1 MTQEVALR
9 KFMLVP
15 GVGGSQFTIEA
26 KRIGKFKL
34 TLKADL
40 EGPTKW
46 AGIVIHEIEVVPNGR
61 QQTMVFNGRLE
72 TSVEHP
78 VTFPPDA
85 LPAVGKIFVRLYPG
99 PLSQVVEGMDAI
111 LRMPYG
117 CFEQT
122 SSATY
127 PNVLALDYMT
137 RTKQVTPEVRAKAEG
152 FIANG
157 YQRLLTFEVPGG
169 GFSWFGQARANKILT
184 LYRLM
189 EFADM
194 AKVDDVDARVIQR
207 TQQWLAR
214 QQQPDGSWKRDT
226 NFINEGATNRYN
238 TDRGASAAVETTTL
252 ILQALLKSGEA
263 PAVARKALNYIA
275 ARKDASGTWGTQATT
290 IALRA
295 LLLST
300 QKSSAEAR
308 GTVRITL
315 NGKPAARLTLTQ
327 ENGDLF
333 RQFVLQDIDF
343 NGSNKV
349 GIDFQG
355 EGSPAYQVAGQY
367 FVPWTAKTS
376 DELLSIEVSYD
387 RTRLS
392 EGDLAS
398 ATATVKN
405 HLSKTA
411 NMVMVDLGILPGF
424 DLLTEVDDYLN
435 KSATQKRPLGEVQS
449 DRDAGH
455 SLLRFN
461 RRGRDDRIALPS
473 PSEVSN
479 PHADLPVARLPV
491 LRTRS

>member
-1 MTQEVALR
+1 
-9 KFMLVP
+9 MLVP

-46 AGIVIHEIEVVPNGR
+46 ADIVIREIEVVPNGR

-85 LPAVGKIFVRLYPG
+85 LPAVGKIFARLYPG
-99 PLSQVVEGMDAI
+99 PLSQVVA
-111 LRMPYG
+111 
-117 CFEQT
+117 

-238 TDRGASAAVETTTL
+238 TDRGASAAVETTAL

-275 ARKDASGTWGTQATT
+275 ARKDVSGTWGTQATQPRLGERSE
-290 IALRA
+290 LRSTA
-295 LLLST
+295 SRLHSSLSLKRMAIYST
-300 QKSSAEAR
+300 NSFCKTSISTDRTKWELTFR
-308 GTVRITL
+308 ER
-315 NGKPAARLTLTQ
+315 AARPTRWP
-327 ENGDLF
+327 D
-333 RQFVLQDIDF
+333 
-343 NGSNKV
+343 S
-349 GIDFQG
+349 
-355 EGSPAYQVAGQY
+355 
-367 FVPWTAKTS
+367 TS
-376 DELLSIEVSYD
+376 CRGPRRPPMNYS
-387 RTRLS
+387 RL
-392 EGDLAS
+392 
-398 ATATVKN
+398 
-405 HLSKTA
+405 
-411 NMVMVDLGILPGF
+411 
-424 DLLTEVDDYLN
+424 
-435 KSATQKRPLGEVQS
+435 R
-449 DRDAGH
+449 
-455 SLLRFN
+455 
-461 RRGRDDRIALPS
+461 
-473 PSEVSN
+473 
-479 PHADLPVARLPV
+479 
-491 LRTRS
+491 